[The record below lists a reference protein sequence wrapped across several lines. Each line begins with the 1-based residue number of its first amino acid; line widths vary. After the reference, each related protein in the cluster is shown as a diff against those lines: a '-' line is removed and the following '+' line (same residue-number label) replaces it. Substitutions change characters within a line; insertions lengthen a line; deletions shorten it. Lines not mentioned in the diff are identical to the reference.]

1 MVYYYF
7 ERSSLIP
14 ILISSIDL
22 TTLPTLKFL
31 FTSMDNHLRLMSKVL
46 ACLSVSDLLSF
57 ISTPV
62 NMFVC
67 EILLSLENNSSSLY
81 LFPFVDSIHLL
92 MFVIWLAHISRSA
105 LTVIKC
111 STASP
116 YVLPVNGVLTHGTK
130 KACGG

>member
-1 MVYYYF
+1 
-7 ERSSLIP
+7 
-14 ILISSIDL
+14 
-22 TTLPTLKFL
+22 
-31 FTSMDNHLRLMSKVL
+31 MDNHLRLMSEAL
-46 ACLSVSDLLSF
+46 ACLLVSDLLSF

-105 LTVIKC
+105 FTVIKC

-116 YVLPVNGVLTHGTK
+116 YVLPVNGVFTQGAK
-130 KACGG
+130 KA